1 MRKIGLWLL
10 LLTLVLSTNLT
21 PGLSGKHAYA
31 AEGFLYDTESASG
44 DMENGSGLTWTN
56 VQAAVA
62 GNYII
67 HIHYSNAESEPRP
80 FSLRVNGQKY
90 ATFSGIP
97 TSEEDTSGENTPTAI
112 VMLNQGLNTINLSAE
127 SEGGPKVNSIE
138 VIPFATI
145 VEAENG
151 GGAAHSG
158 VTIAANSGTA
168 PGFSGTG
175 YASIASG
182 VNGYMLYNNVDVPQT
197 GTYTMKVRYSLGN
210 TARPYV
216 ITVNGERIQDAK
228 GGSTGSW
235 ANWQYEE
242 IKGIRLNAGANT
254 LKIERIGTNATP
266 VIDRFEFVN
275 EAIPDL
281 GDQTF
286 RATTFE
292 ASDVDPVIAGTE
304 TGATLNSALISG
316 TALKTSSASTVK
328 IIDDEGA
335 RAAEVTTP
343 SSKPGIIG
351 FPFHSSW
358 VAPVSMK
365 SYTLESRFLLKD
377 EQANYIFKLISAS
390 GMESPIF
397 TFGMDNQIYARSTA
411 TESGA
416 MAARSS
422 WSMDNWYRIK
432 LIVHLDTKSY
442 DMYLNDTRIV
452 NSEPLQNNAY
462 LGGLKGFMM
471 EVKDGARQETK
482 ILVDDVQ
489 LSGSNNAGTAPVVNP
504 DPGAIFEEQPYIGE
518 PVQYY
523 VSPGGLDTNNG
534 LSTATAFKTI
544 AKTISVT
551 NPGDTVNLMPGTYS
565 PVNDANNFVLIN
577 RSGARDV
584 KTGEEHYITYK
595 AYDMNNKPK
604 LLLPPGIKGV
614 WDMVDV
620 SANYIIL
627 DGLEIEGNNRNLT
640 LAEGEA
646 NYESIASGGSD
657 WSTYAKTNT
666 NGITLNGHH
675 LVVKNSEIHHM
686 SGGGVGG
693 GGDYI
698 TIDHNDIY
706 SNSWYSFYAT
716 SGISFMNDKD
726 YDNNTTDYKII
737 VRNNLVHDNET
748 KVKWEKTKDYS
759 DGNGIIFDVDETYKG
774 KKLVINNIVYD
785 NGGGGVH
792 IYRSNNVH
800 VINNTVYH
808 NSRSPHLKYPNMDV
822 QSGDNAIFLNNI
834 SIARDEEG
842 EYANGSAGW
851 NNLFANN
858 IYGGLTRFLGQN
870 DKVADP
876 KFVSV
881 ADETYDFHL
890 QQDSPA
896 IDTGTRTMAPSEDFD
911 GNVRPFAGAGANL
924 RVDIGAYETAWN
936 NASFLEDDAV
946 QITEPTPEVPKA
958 TTAAKG
964 TPVIDGVI
972 DDIWSTTPSNQAL
985 YLSDSTK
992 GYPLAKVRLLWD
1004 EHQLYVLAEVEDHNL
1019 NATGGNLW
1027 EHDSMEF
1034 FVDENDAKT
1043 ATYEADDSHYR
1054 VNYQNLRS
1062 AGKNATADSF
1072 TSAAKVVDGGY
1083 IIEAAL
1089 PLRTIT
1095 PTVGTVIGFDFGA
1108 SDDSNYD
1115 GIRDNA
1121 TMWSNRKLNSNA
1133 STSLFGNVTFI
1144 APPAVEPGTGTG
1156 SGNGDSGGD
1165 TNSQVKV
1172 PDSSEIELSPALTG
1186 NKAAAELTEA
1196 MLQAMLTI
1204 AAADSEGNKKV
1215 TVHIKETA
1223 GAQTY
1228 VQSIPAA
1235 FFKGMAVSNQL
1246 ELHTALATI
1255 LLSNEMLQEID
1266 LEGASKVEISI
1277 GFADRSILLSEVKG
1291 KIGDKPVIDLGLF
1304 VDGKQVTWK
1313 NKQAPV
1319 VVSIPCKPTPDEM
1332 KKPEHIA
1339 IWYIDGE
1346 GKVVKIPSGR
1356 YDSRSG
1362 MVTFTTNHFST
1373 FAVGYHISSFSDLG
1387 QFGWAKEP
1395 IEVLVSK
1402 GIINGTSE
1410 KTFGPGKRITRA
1422 DFISL
1427 LIRTLGIEKDISS
1440 NFSDIKA
1447 TDYFYNEVGI
1457 AKELGITN
1465 GLSDGRFGPRQEI
1478 SRQEMMVLTARALQA
1493 AGYSLPAAAEEKN
1506 LDSFAD
1512 VNLISAYAKSSMA
1525 SLVQAGMV
1533 QGERGKLNPIGYS
1546 SRAEAA
1552 VMIYRV
1558 YQLLI

>member
-10 LLTLVLSTNLT
+10 MFTLVISAVLT
-21 PGLSGKHAYA
+21 PGLSGKQAYA
-31 AEGFLYDTESASG
+31 AEGFVYDAGSASG
-44 DMENGSGLTWTN
+44 DMENGSGLTWSN
-56 VQAAVA
+56 VQAAVP
-62 GNYII
+62 GNYMV
-67 HIHYSNAESEPRP
+67 HIHYSNTESEPRP

-90 ATFSGIP
+90 ATFTGSP
-97 TSEEDTSGENTPTAI
+97 SGEGSGETTRAA
-112 VMLNQGLNTINLSAE
+112 VVLLNQGANIINLSPE
-127 SEGGPKVNSIE
+127 SDSGPKVTSIE
-138 VIPFATI
+138 VIPFATNF
-145 VEAENG
+145 EAENG

-158 VTIAANSGTA
+158 VTVAANSGTA

-210 TARPYV
+210 TARPYAV
-216 ITVNGERIQDAK
+216 TVNGDRIQDAK
-228 GGSTGSW
+228 GASTGSW

-242 IKGIRLNAGANT
+242 IIGIPLNAGANT

-266 VIDRFEFVN
+266 VIDRFELVN

-281 GDQTF
+281 GDQSF
-286 RATTFE
+286 RTTTFE
-292 ASDVDPVIAGTE
+292 VSDVDPVIAGTE

-316 TALKTSSASTVK
+316 SALKSSSASTVK
-328 IIDDEGA
+328 LIDNDGS

-343 SSKPGIIG
+343 SSKPGVMG

-397 TFGMDNQIYARSTA
+397 TFGMDNQIYARSNA

-416 MAARSS
+416 LAARNS
-422 WSMDNWYRIK
+422 WSKDTWYKIK

-442 DMYLNDTRIV
+442 DMFLNDTRIV
-452 NSEPLQNNAY
+452 NSEPLQNDTY

-471 EVKDGARQETK
+471 EVKDGARQETT

-489 LSGSNNAGTAPVVNP
+489 LSGSNTDGTAPIINP

-523 VSPGGLDTNNG
+523 VSPGGSDTHNG

-544 AKTISVT
+544 TKAISVT

-565 PVNDANNFVLIN
+565 PVNDANNFVSIN

-584 KTGEEHYITYK
+584 KTGEAHYITYK

-646 NYESIASGGSD
+646 NYESVTTGGSD
-657 WSTYAKTNT
+657 WSNYAKTNT
-666 NGITLNGHH
+666 NGINLNGNH
-675 LVVKNSEIHHM
+675 LIVRNSHVHHM
-686 SGGGVGG
+686 AGGGVGG

-698 TIDHNDIY
+698 TIEHNHIH
-706 SNSWYSFYAT
+706 SNSWYTFYAT

-726 YDNNTTDYKII
+726 YDHNTTDYKII
-737 VRNNLVHDNET
+737 VRNNVVHDNET
-748 KVKWEKTKDYS
+748 KVKWEKTKGYS
-759 DGNGIIFDVDETYKG
+759 DGNGIIFDVDEAYKG
-774 KKLVINNIVYD
+774 KKLVINNIVYN
-785 NGGGGVH
+785 NGGGGIH

-808 NSRSPHLKYPNMDV
+808 NSKSPHLKYPNMDV
-822 QSGDNAIFLNNI
+822 QSGDNAVFLNNI
-834 SIARDEEG
+834 SIARDEAG
-842 EYANGSAGW
+842 EYANGSGGW

-876 KFVSV
+876 RFMSV
-881 ADETYDFHL
+881 TDENYDFHL

-896 IDTGTRTMAPSEDFD
+896 IDTGTRTMAPGEDFE
-911 GNVRPFAGAGANL
+911 GNPRPYAGAGANT
-924 RVDIGAYETAWN
+924 RVDIGAYETEWN

-958 TTAAKG
+958 ATAVKG
-964 TPVIDGVI
+964 TPVVDGTIDK
-972 DDIWSTTPSNQAL
+972 IWSAAQSNQAL
-985 YLSDSTK
+985 YLSDPTK
-992 GYPLAKVRLLWD
+992 GYPLATVRLLWD
-1004 EHQLYVLAEVEDHNL
+1004 EDQLYVLAEVKDDNL

-1034 FVDENDAKT
+1034 FVDENNAKT
-1043 ATYEADDSHYR
+1043 VTYEADDSHYR

-1095 PTVGTVIGFDFGA
+1095 PTVGKVIGFDFGA

-1121 TMWSNRKLNSNA
+1121 TMWSNRRLNSNI
-1133 STSLFGNVTFI
+1133 STSLFGNVTLA
-1144 APPAVEPGTGTG
+1144 APSTEPDTGTG
-1156 SGNGDSGGD
+1156 NGNGNSNG
-1165 TNSQVKV
+1165 NPPSQVEV
-1172 PDSSEIELSPALTG
+1172 PDSSEIELIPALTG
-1186 NKAAAELTEA
+1186 SKAAAELTEV
-1196 MLQAMLTI
+1196 MLQAMLTN
-1204 AAADSEGNKKV
+1204 ATADSEGNKKV
-1215 TVHIKETA
+1215 TVRIKEAA
-1223 GAQTY
+1223 GAQAY
-1228 VQSIPAA
+1228 VQSIPAE
-1235 FFKGMAVSNQL
+1235 FFKGNSGSNQL
-1246 ELHTALATI
+1246 ELHTALGTI
-1255 LLSNEMLQEID
+1255 LLSSEMLQGID
-1266 LEGASKVEISI
+1266 LEGASKVEISM
-1277 GFADRSILLSEVKG
+1277 GSADRSKLSSDVLR
-1291 KIGDKPVIDLGLF
+1291 KIGDKPVIDLSLF

-1313 NKQAPV
+1313 NNQAPV
-1319 VVSIPCKPTPDEM
+1319 IVSIPYKPTPDER

-1339 IWYIDGE
+1339 IWYLDEE

-1356 YDSRSG
+1356 YDTQTG
-1362 MVTFTTNHFST
+1362 MVTFTISHFST
-1373 FAVGYHISSFSDLG
+1373 FAVGYQISSFSDLG

-1410 KTFGPGKRITRA
+1410 TTFGPGKRITRA

-1427 LIRTLGIEKDISS
+1427 LIRTLGIEKDVSS
-1440 NFSDIKA
+1440 NFADIQA
-1447 TDYFYNEVGI
+1447 TDYFYNEVGV

-1465 GLSDGRFGPRQEI
+1465 GLGDGRFGPRQEI
-1478 SRQEMMVLTARALQA
+1478 SRQEMMVLAARALQA
-1493 AGYSLPAAAEEKN
+1493 AGYSLPVEAEEKS

-1512 VNLISAYAKSSMA
+1512 VNLVSEYAKRNMA
-1525 SLVQAGMV
+1525 ALVQAGMV
-1533 QGERGKLNPIGYS
+1533 QGDRGKLNPRGYS

-1552 VMIYRV
+1552 VLIYRV
-1558 YQLLI
+1558 YQLLK

>member
-10 LLTLVLSTNLT
+10 MFTLVISAVLT
-21 PGLSGKHAYA
+21 PGLSGKRAYA
-31 AEGFLYDTESASG
+31 AEGFVYDAESASG
-44 DMENGSGLTWTN
+44 DMENGSGLTWSN
-56 VQAAVA
+56 VQAAVP
-62 GNYII
+62 GNYMI

-80 FSLRVNGQKY
+80 FSLSVNGQKY
-90 ATFSGIP
+90 AVFTGSP
-97 TSEEDTSGENTPTAI
+97 TGQEGSPDGDTLTAI
-112 VMLNQGLNTINLSAE
+112 VLLNQGPNIIKLSAE
-127 SEGGPKVNSIE
+127 SDSGPQIHSIE

-145 VEAENG
+145 FEAENG

-175 YASIASG
+175 YVSIASG

-210 TARPYV
+210 TARPYAV
-216 ITVNGERIQDAK
+216 TVNGERIQDAK
-228 GGSTGSW
+228 GVSTGSW
-235 ANWQYEE
+235 ANWQFEE
-242 IKGIRLNAGANT
+242 LKGIRLNAGANT

-266 VIDRFEFVN
+266 VIDRFELVN
-275 EAIPDL
+275 EEIPDL

-286 RATTFE
+286 RNTNFE
-292 ASDVDPVIAGTE
+292 TSDVDPVIAGTE

-316 TALKTSSASTVK
+316 SALKSSSASTVK
-328 IIDDEGA
+328 MIDNEGS

-343 SSKPGIIG
+343 SFKPGVIG
-351 FPFHSSW
+351 FPFHASW
-358 VAPVSMK
+358 LAPVPMK

-397 TFGMDNQIYARSTA
+397 AFGMDNHIYARSNA
-411 TESGA
+411 TETGA
-416 MAARSS
+416 MAARGS
-422 WSMDNWYRIK
+422 WSKDTWYNIK
-432 LIVHLDTKSY
+432 LTVHLDTKSY
-442 DMYLNDTRIV
+442 DMFLNDTRMV
-452 NSEPLQNNAY
+452 NSEPLQNDTY

-482 ILVDDVQ
+482 MLVDDVQ
-489 LSGSNNAGTAPVVNP
+489 LSGSNQAGTAPNTNP
-504 DPGAIFEEQPYIGE
+504 DPGVIFDEQPYIGE
-518 PVQYY
+518 PVQYF
-523 VSPGGLDTNNG
+523 VSPGGSDTNNG

-544 AKTISVT
+544 TKAISVT

-565 PVNDANNFVLIN
+565 PVNDANNFVSIN

-584 KTGEEHYITYK
+584 KTGEAHYITYK

-646 NYESIASGGSD
+646 NYESVTTGGSD

-666 NGITLNGHH
+666 NGINLNGHH
-675 LVVKNSEIHHM
+675 LIVRNSHVHHM
-686 SGGGVGG
+686 AGGGVGG

-698 TIDHNDIY
+698 TIEHNDIH

-737 VRNNLVHDNET
+737 IRNNVVHDNET
-748 KVKWEKTKDYS
+748 KVKWEKTKGYS
-759 DGNGIIFDVDETYKG
+759 DGNGIIFDVDEAYKG
-774 KKLVINNIVYD
+774 KKLVINNIVYN
-785 NGGGGVH
+785 NGGGGIH

-858 IYGGLTRFLGQN
+858 IYGGLTRFLGKN

-881 ADETYDFHL
+881 TEENYDFHL

-896 IDTGTRTMAPSEDFD
+896 IDTGTRTMAPNEDLE
-911 GNVRPFAGAGANL
+911 GKPRPYAGAGTHT
-924 RVDIGAYETAWN
+924 RVDIGAYETEWN

-958 TTAAKG
+958 GTAAKG
-964 TPVIDGVI
+964 TPVIDGAI
-972 DDIWSTTPSNQAL
+972 DEIWFTTQSNQAL
-985 YLSDSTK
+985 YLSDPTK
-992 GYPLAKVRLLWD
+992 GYPLATVRLMWD
-1004 EHQLYVLAEVEDHNL
+1004 EDRLYVLAEVKDDNL
-1019 NATGGNLW
+1019 NAKGGNLW

-1034 FVDENDAKT
+1034 FVDENNAKT
-1043 ATYEADDSHYR
+1043 LTYEADDSHYR

-1072 TSAAKVVDGGY
+1072 TSAAKVVEGGY

-1095 PTVGTVIGFDFGA
+1095 PSVGTVIGFDFGA
-1108 SDDSNYD
+1108 SDDSNFD

-1121 TMWSNRKLNSNA
+1121 TMWSNRRLNSNA
-1133 STSLFGNVTFI
+1133 STSLFGNVTLV
-1144 APPAVEPGTGTG
+1144 APPSVEPGTG
-1156 SGNGDSGGD
+1156 SGNGESDGG
-1165 TNSQVKV
+1165 TNSQVQV
-1172 PDSSEIELSPALTG
+1172 PDSSEIELTPTLTG

-1196 MLQAMLTI
+1196 MLQAMLTKVT
-1204 AAADSEGNKKV
+1204 ADSEGQKKV
-1215 TVHIKETA
+1215 TVHIKEAA

-1228 VQSIPAA
+1228 VQSIPSA
-1235 FFKGMAVSNQL
+1235 FFKENPDANQL
-1246 ELHTALATI
+1246 ELRTALATI
-1255 LLSNEMLQEID
+1255 LLSNEMLQGID

-1277 GFADRSILLSEVKG
+1277 GSADRSKLPSEVIN
-1291 KIGDKPVIDLGLF
+1291 KIGDKPVIDLVLF
-1304 VDGKQVTWK
+1304 VDGKQAAWK
-1313 NKQAPV
+1313 NNQAPV
-1319 VVSIPCKPTPDEM
+1319 IVSIPYKPTPDELQ
-1332 KKPEHIA
+1332 KPEHIA
-1339 IWYIDGE
+1339 IWYIDGD

-1356 YDSRSG
+1356 YDARTG
-1362 MVTFTTNHFST
+1362 MVTFTINHFST
-1373 FAVGYHISSFSDLG
+1373 FAIGYQISSFSDLG
-1387 QFGWAKEP
+1387 QFGWAKEA

-1402 GIINGTSE
+1402 GIIKGTSDT
-1410 KTFGPGKRITRA
+1410 TFGAGKRITRA

-1427 LIRTLGIEKDISS
+1427 LIRTLGIEKEISS
-1440 NFSDIKA
+1440 NFADVEA
-1447 TDYFYNEVGI
+1447 TDYFYEEVGI

-1465 GLSDGRFGPRQEI
+1465 GRGDNSFGPEQEI
-1478 SRQEMMVLTARALQA
+1478 RRQEMMVLTARTLQA
-1493 AGYSLPAAAEEKN
+1493 AGYSWPVAAEEKS

-1512 VNLISAYAKSSMA
+1512 VNLVSEYAKSSMA
-1525 SLVQAGMV
+1525 ALVQAGMV
-1533 QGERGKLNPIGYS
+1533 QGDRGHLNPKGYS

-1552 VMIYRV
+1552 VLIYRV
-1558 YQLLI
+1558 YQLLK